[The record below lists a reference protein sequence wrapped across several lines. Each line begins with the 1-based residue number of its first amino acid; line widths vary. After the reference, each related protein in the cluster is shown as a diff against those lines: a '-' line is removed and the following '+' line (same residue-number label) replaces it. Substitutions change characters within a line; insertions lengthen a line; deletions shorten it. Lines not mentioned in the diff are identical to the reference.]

1 MSKQS
6 KLEYTDDAVDDD
18 ESELIVETPP
28 VAPVKPAKEKKAR
41 TDAQRAVTNKMRD
54 KLAERR
60 RDLVVIKAEAK
71 ETALLQQNEMKA
83 LIKEKLLTKQQ
94 KTKADEKLK
103 KLIQD
108 QSESES
114 EEEVIIKPKKIK
126 KQKPVKQESESEE
139 EEVVVVK
146 KQRQPIKKP
155 TNFIQSQRQPV
166 IKDERPTIRFV

>member
-1 MSKQS
+1 
-6 KLEYTDDAVDDD
+6 
-18 ESELIVETPP
+18 
-28 VAPVKPAKEKKAR
+28 
-41 TDAQRAVTNKMRD
+41 
-54 KLAERR
+54 
-60 RDLVVIKAEAK
+60 
-71 ETALLQQNEMKA
+71 MKA

-114 EEEVIIKPKKIK
+114 EEEAIIKPKKIK
-126 KQKPVKQESESEE
+126 KQKPVEQESESEE

-155 TNFIQSQRQPV
+155 TNFVQSHRQPM
-166 IKDERPTIRFV
+166 IRDDRLTIRFV